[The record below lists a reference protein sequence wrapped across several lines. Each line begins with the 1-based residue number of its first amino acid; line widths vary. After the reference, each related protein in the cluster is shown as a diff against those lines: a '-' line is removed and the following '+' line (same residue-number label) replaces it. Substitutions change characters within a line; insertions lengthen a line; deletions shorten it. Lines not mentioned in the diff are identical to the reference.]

1 MGLLRPVF
9 SRVVALVPVVLGITV
24 LVFALNAVA
33 LGDPARVAMGQRA
46 DAAALERLRR
56 EYALDRS
63 LPVQYA
69 AWLGRLARGDLGESF
84 REQRPVGEVI
94 VERLPATARLA
105 LAATLI
111 SIVLGVG
118 IGAVAAVRAGSALDH
133 LLMGVAVLGI
143 STPVF
148 WLGLMLQLVVA
159 VRLGWLPVSGYGDG
173 TLTHLIL
180 PAFALGAL
188 HTGTVAR
195 MTRSS
200 LLEVV
205 RQDFM
210 ATARA
215 KGLSEWAVL
224 GKHALRNAAVPVVT
238 VVGIGLADLLVG
250 APLTET
256 VFAWPGVGRLLVADV
271 GQRDVPVVMGAVL
284 VFALVVVLGCAI
296 GLLAGYFGGPVDAAL
311 MRVTDVVM
319 AFPSLV
325 LAIGLIAVF
334 ERPGLDKVFIVL
346 VALGWTTIARVVRG
360 EVLSLKAR
368 DFVQAARALGGGH
381 RAIMLRHLLP
391 NAVAPLLVAA
401 TIGVGGRGGSPAPS
415 SVAWASA
422 AAAGPRRPP
431 ERRGSWRA
439 WGQACTAAARS

>member
-9 SRVVALVPVVLGITV
+9 ARFVALVPVVIGVTI

-46 DAAALERLRR
+46 DPEALERLRR
-56 EYALDRS
+56 EYALDRP
-63 LPVQYA
+63 LPVQYM

-118 IGAVAAVRAGSALDH
+118 MGGLAAVRAGSALDH

-148 WLGLMLQLVVA
+148 WLGMMLALVFA
-159 VRLGWLPVSGYGDG
+159 VTLGWLPVSGYGDG
-173 TLTHLIL
+173 ALRHLIL
-180 PAFALGAL
+180 PAFTLGAL

-215 KGLSEWAVL
+215 KGLPEWAVL
-224 GKHALRNAAVPVVT
+224 GKHALRNALVPVVT
-238 VVGIGLADLLVG
+238 VIGIGLADLLVG

-256 VFAWPGVGRLLVADV
+256 VFAWPGVGRLLVAAV
-271 GQRDVPVVMGAVL
+271 GQRDLPVVMGAVL
-284 VFALVVVLGCAI
+284 VFALVYVLG
-296 GLLAGYFGGPVDAAL
+296 
-311 MRVTDVVM
+311 
-319 AFPSLV
+319 
-325 LAIGLIAVF
+325 
-334 ERPGLDKVFIVL
+334 
-346 VALGWTTIARVVRG
+346 
-360 EVLSLKAR
+360 
-368 DFVQAARALGGGH
+368 
-381 RAIMLRHLLP
+381 
-391 NAVAPLLVAA
+391 NLLVDLAYL
-401 TIGVGGRGGSPAPS
+401 V
-415 SVAWASA
+415 VD
-422 AAAGPRRPP
+422 PRMRDAI
-431 ERRGSWRA
+431 RA
-439 WGQACTAAARS
+439 